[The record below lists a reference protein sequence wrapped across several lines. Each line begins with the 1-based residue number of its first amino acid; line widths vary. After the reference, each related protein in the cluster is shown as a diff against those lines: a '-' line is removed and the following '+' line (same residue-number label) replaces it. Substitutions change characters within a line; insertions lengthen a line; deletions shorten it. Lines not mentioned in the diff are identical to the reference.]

1 MEKLI
6 TDLCEYVSEVAGLSI
21 LVSGPL
27 SVSLPNYLAGS
38 YDLYEIS
45 IGKERFLG
53 VALKSPESFKPVA
66 FEKHMSKLMD
76 VVDVAEFWLLIA
88 ADLPSY
94 TRRRLVARQSAFVL
108 PWRQLHWPELGMAVQ
123 ARKKREPGE
132 ISDRFKPATQAVVLH
147 GLIESDDEP
156 ASVQAL
162 SKRLGYTPMTISRAF
177 DELES
182 AGLGCIITRGRERL
196 LSFPEGSEALWERA
210 RKYLRTPVRQVRR
223 VRLAEINASNLPLA
237 GESALSRRTVLTAPQ
252 EPVFAASRREWK
264 QISRTADV
272 IPVQDDGTCRV
283 QIWRYEPRL
292 FVSDGTVDPF
302 SLYQSLK
309 DERDERIEMSL
320 DELME

>member
-38 YDLYEIS
+38 YDLYELS

-53 VALKSPESFKPVA
+53 VALKSPENFKPAA
-66 FEKHMSKLMD
+66 FEKHIRKLTH
-76 VVDVAEFWLLIA
+76 VADVAEFWLLIA

-94 TRRRLVARQSAFVL
+94 TRRRLIACQSAFVL
-108 PWRQLHWPELGMAVQ
+108 PWRQLHWPELGKAVQ

-132 ISDRFKPATQAVVLH
+132 ISDHFKPATQVVVLH
-147 GLIESDDEP
+147 GLMESHGES

-162 SKRLGYTPMTISRAF
+162 SKRLGYTPMTVSRAF

-182 AGLGCIITRGRERL
+182 AGLGCVITRGRERL
-196 LSFPEGSEALWERA
+196 LSFPEGSEALWEQA
-210 RKYLRTPVRQVRR
+210 RKYLRTPVREVRR
-223 VRLAEINASNLPLA
+223 VRLDEIKASNLPLA
-237 GESALSRRTVLTAPQ
+237 GESALSRRTMLTAPQ
-252 EPVFAASRREWK
+252 EPVFASSRGEWK
-264 QISRTADV
+264 QISGTADE
-272 IPVQDDGTCRV
+272 IPVQDDGTCKV

-292 FVSDGTVDPF
+292 FMSDGAVDRF

-309 DERDERIEMSL
+309 DEHDERIEMSL
-320 DELME
+320 DKLME

>member
-53 VALKSPESFKPVA
+53 VALKSPESFKPAA

-76 VVDVAEFWLLIA
+76 VADVPEFWLLIA

-94 TRRRLVARQSAFVL
+94 TRRRLIARQTAFVL

-123 ARKKREPGE
+123 AREKREPKK
-132 ISDRFKPATQAVVLH
+132 ISDHFKPATQVVVLH
-147 GLIESDDEP
+147 GLMASHDEP
-156 ASVQAL
+156 VSVQAL

-182 AGLGCIITRGRERL
+182 AGLGFITMRGRERL
-196 LSFPEGSEALWERA
+196 LSFPEGLEALWERA
-210 RKYLRTPVRQVRR
+210 RKYLRTPVSEVHR
-223 VRLAEINASNLPLA
+223 VRLDEIKARNLPLA
-237 GESALSRRTVLTAPQ
+237 GESALSRKTMLTTPQ

-264 QISRTADV
+264 QISGTV
-272 IPVQDDGTCRV
+272 EEIPIQDDGTCKV
-283 QIWRYEPRL
+283 QVWRYEPRL
-292 FVSDGTVDPF
+292 FMSDGTVDRF